1 MPSKTLVPPPLK
13 SALLLSVLSL
23 SLAASPAL
31 SQEYPDRL
39 VRVVVAYPAGAT
51 DTAARTLTRRLAELF
66 NKPVIVDNKPGAGS
80 AIGASFV
87 QNAAPDGYTLFYT
100 TDSTHAL
107 NPHLYKSLTYEPLGY
122 TPIIKTVSTVNVL
135 AVNAN
140 APYKSVAELL
150 AYAKANPGK
159 ASYGSAG
166 IGISNHLAGEL
177 LQAVSGIPLVHIPY
191 KGSGP
196 ATTALLS
203 GEIAFMFAGLGH
215 ILPFSRSGK
224 FRIIGVTDVVRHKDI
239 PDVPTMEE
247 AGSKG
252 FDLPNIYHAIMGP
265 LKMQPAVVAKFN
277 QTARAALADAE
288 VTKQLNFQGYD
299 VTPSSPEELGALV
312 RRNFDIWG
320 RIVRSAKI
328 EKM

>member
-1 MPSKTLVPPPLK
+1 MCEDKPARAPTDQHVCGDKVPPTAPNARAHDRTPPIH
-13 SALLLSVLSL
+13 SDQ
-23 SLAASPAL
+23 AATTTHHHHHQDDKPSPAR
-31 SQEYPDRL
+31 QH
-39 VRVVVAYPAGAT
+39 GAQ
-51 DTAARTLTRRLAELF
+51 R
-66 NKPVIVDNKPGAGS
+66 
-80 AIGASFV
+80 
-87 QNAAPDGYTLFYT
+87 
-100 TDSTHAL
+100 
-107 NPHLYKSLTYEPLGY
+107 
-122 TPIIKTVSTVNVL
+122 
-135 AVNAN
+135 
-140 APYKSVAELL
+140 
-150 AYAKANPGK
+150 
-159 ASYGSAG
+159 
-166 IGISNHLAGEL
+166 
-177 LQAVSGIPLVHIPY
+177 
-191 KGSGP
+191 GP

-320 RIVRSAKI
+320 RIVRTAKI